1 MTFNT
6 TTKKINMKSLA
17 IICAIMLT
25 ASFTIK
31 AQEQIDL
38 YQGNIPNSKK
48 SHIQE
53 TSGGFIKGVT
63 IPKLEIYLPEKEKV
77 NGCAIIVVP
86 GGGYSGLTYQ
96 GEGVRTAKEL
106 AKTGI
111 TAFVLKYRLPD
122 DSTMLDKKI
131 GPLQDAQQALKT
143 IRENVSKWGIDPAR
157 VGLMGFSAGGHLAS
171 IVATRFQETLI
182 ENKEGTSLRP
192 DFLILVYPV
201 TSMQDNLTHMD
212 SRNALLG
219 KNPSKDLIDKYSSE
233 LQVTEKTPPTYI
245 TQAGDD
251 RLVDVDNSIVFYESL
266 RHKSVPAEMHLYPRG
281 GHGFVLAKPADEWM
295 QPLLQWMKNS
305 KFINK

>member
-1 MTFNT
+1 
-6 TTKKINMKSLA
+6 MK
-17 IICAIMLT
+17 
-25 ASFTIK
+25 SFTIISALLLTAFSVT
-31 AQEQIDL
+31 AQDKIDL
-38 YQGNIPNSKK
+38 YPGSIPNSKK
-48 SHIQE
+48 SNIQE
-53 TSGGFIKGVT
+53 TTGGFIKGVT
-63 IPKLEIYLPEKEKV
+63 IPKLEIYLPEKDKA
-77 NGCAIIVVP
+77 NSCAIIVVP

-122 DSTMLDKKI
+122 DSTMIDKKT

-143 IRENVSKWGIDPAR
+143 VRENASKWGIDPAR

-171 IVATRFQETLI
+171 IVATRYQETFI
-182 ENKEGTSLRP
+182 ENKEATSLRP

-233 LQVTEKTPPTYI
+233 LQVTETTPPTYI

-266 RHKSVPAEMHLYPRG
+266 RHKKVPAEMHLYPRG
-281 GHGFVLAKPADEWM
+281 GHGFVMSKPADEWIS
-295 QPLLQWMKNS
+295 PIILWLKNS
-305 KFINK
+305 KFISK

>member
-1 MTFNT
+1 
-6 TTKKINMKSLA
+6 MKPFA
-17 IICAIMLT
+17 IICTILLT
-25 ASFTIK
+25 ASFNIT
-31 AQEQIDL
+31 AQEKIDL

-48 SHIQE
+48 SNIQE

-63 IPKLEIYLPEKEKV
+63 IPKLEIYLPENDKA

-122 DSTMLDKKI
+122 DSIMIDKKI

-143 IRENVSKWGIDPAR
+143 IRENASKWGIDPAR

-171 IVATRFQETLI
+171 IVATRFQETFI
-182 ENKEGTSLRP
+182 DNKEGTSLRP

-233 LQVTEKTPPTYI
+233 LQVTEKTPPSYI

-266 RHKSVPAEMHLYPRG
+266 RHKKVPAEMHLYPRG
-281 GHGFVLAKPADEWM
+281 GHGFVMSKPADEWIS
-295 QPLLQWMKNS
+295 PIILWMKNS
-305 KFINK
+305 KFISK

>member
-1 MTFNT
+1 
-6 TTKKINMKSLA
+6 MKPFA
-17 IICAIMLT
+17 IICTILLT
-25 ASFTIK
+25 ASFNVT
-31 AQEQIDL
+31 AQEKIDL
-38 YQGNIPNSKK
+38 YHGNIPNSKK
-48 SHIQE
+48 SNIQE

-63 IPKLEIYLPEKEKV
+63 IPKLEIYLPEKDKA
-77 NGCAIIVVP
+77 NGCAIIVIP

-122 DSTMLDKKI
+122 DSTMIDKRT
-131 GPLQDAQQALKT
+131 GPLQDAQQALKA
-143 IRENVSKWGIDPAR
+143 IRENASKWGIDPVR

-233 LQVTEKTPPTYI
+233 LQVTEQTPPTYI

-266 RHKSVPAEMHLYPRG
+266 RHKKVPAEMHLYPRG
-281 GHGFVLAKPADEWM
+281 GHGFVMSKPADEWIS
-295 QPLLQWMKNS
+295 PIILWMKNS
-305 KFINK
+305 KFISK

>member
-1 MTFNT
+1 
-6 TTKKINMKSLA
+6 MKSFA
-17 IICAIMLT
+17 IISALLLT
-25 ASFTIK
+25 AFSVT
-31 AQEQIDL
+31 AQEKIDL
-38 YQGNIPNSKK
+38 YQGSIPNSKK
-48 SHIQE
+48 SNIQE
-53 TSGGFIKGVT
+53 TTGGFIKGVT
-63 IPKLEIYLPEKEKV
+63 IPKLEIYLPEKDKV

-122 DSTMLDKKI
+122 DSTMIDKKT

-143 IRENVSKWGIDPAR
+143 VRENASKWGIDPVR

-171 IVATRFQETLI
+171 IVATRFQETFI

-219 KNPSKDLIDKYSSE
+219 KSPSKDLIDKYSSE
-233 LQVTEKTPPTYI
+233 LQVTETTPPAYI

-266 RHKSVPAEMHLYPRG
+266 RHKKVPAEMHLYPRG
-281 GHGFVLAKPADEWM
+281 GHGFVMSKPADEWIS
-295 QPLLQWMKNS
+295 PIILWLKNS
-305 KFINK
+305 KFISK

>member
-1 MTFNT
+1 
-6 TTKKINMKSLA
+6 MKPFA
-17 IICAIMLT
+17 IICAILLT
-25 ASFTIK
+25 ASFNIT
-31 AQEQIDL
+31 AQEKIDL

-63 IPKLEIYLPEKEKV
+63 IPKLEIYLPEKDKA

-122 DSTMLDKKI
+122 DSTMIDKKI
-131 GPLQDAQQALKT
+131 GPLQDAQEAIKS
-143 IRENVSKWGIDPAR
+143 IRENASKWGIDPAR

-233 LQVTEKTPPTYI
+233 LQVTEKTPPSYI

-266 RHKSVPAEMHLYPRG
+266 RHKNVPAEMHLYPRG
-281 GHGFVLAKPADEWM
+281 GHGFVLSKPADEWIS
-295 QPLLQWMKNS
+295 PLLLWMKNS

>member
-1 MTFNT
+1 MKPFTIISAILFLASFNT
-6 TTKKINMKSLA
+6 R
-17 IICAIMLT
+17 
-25 ASFTIK
+25 

-63 IPKLEIYLPEKEKV
+63 IPKLEIYLPEKDKA

-122 DSTMLDKKI
+122 DSTMTDKKI
-131 GPLQDAQQALKT
+131 GPLQDAQQAIKT
-143 IRENVSKWGIDPAR
+143 VREKASTWGIDPAR
-157 VGLMGFSAGGHLAS
+157 IGLMGFSAGGHLAS

-233 LQVTEKTPPTYI
+233 LQVTEKTPPAYI
-245 TQAGDD
+245 THAGDD
-251 RLVDVDNSIVFYESL
+251 RLVDVDNSILFYESM
-266 RHKSVPAEMHLYPRG
+266 RHKKVPAEMHLYPRG
-281 GHGFVLAKPADEWM
+281 GHGFVLAKPAEEWM
-295 QPLLQWMKNS
+295 QPLYLWMKNS
-305 KFINK
+305 KFLN